1 MNTEMYLRRR
11 NKVAINHQSNQAELD
26 DAYLV
31 AIQKNI
37 EGLGYY
43 FSADVL
49 QEIKQMDKEQVGGFY
64 EDVMN
69 ALKQLVGAHVK
80 YKPM

>member
-49 QEIKQMDKEQVGGFY
+49 QEIKQMD
-64 EDVMN
+64 
-69 ALKQLVGAHVK
+69 
-80 YKPM
+80 